1 MPWLLLVEASDSEHY
16 GPGPTRDLVGEVAT
30 SPEDLLGRLAAGLG
44 EDLGNELLSLSVHG
58 SWLAGDFKLGRS
70 DLDLLAVLAHDP
82 DENTLARLTAMHK
95 AISAEA
101 PEWDD
106 Q

>member
-1 MPWLLLVEASDSEHY
+1 
-16 GPGPTRDLVGEVAT
+16 VAT
-30 SPEDLLGRLAAGLG
+30 SPEDLLSRLAAILG
-44 EDLGNELLSLSVHG
+44 KELGDELLSLSVHG

-82 DENTLARLTAMHK
+82 DERTLARLTGLHR

-106 Q
+106 HVAVSHIEDQAEIALLKYDAGAR